1 MISSLENA
9 PFPSGLAGRPKHVGI
24 HAADVYFP
32 KTSVRQQDLET
43 HSGVPQ
49 GKFTIGLGQQN
60 MSYVSELE
68 DINSIMMTAVQ
79 NLLEK
84 YDIDPMQIG
93 RLEVGTETL
102 IDKSKSVKST
112 ICQLLTDHGNHD
124 VEGIDSVNAC
134 YGGTAALLNSLAWVE
149 SSSYDG
155 RYALVVCGD
164 IAVYE
169 PGPARPTG
177 GCAAVAMLIGPD
189 APIHITPSLRASHM
203 ENAYDFYKPNLNSEY
218 PVVFGHDSNVCYLR
232 ALDNCYQRYA
242 SKFEQQKSRPFNLTE
257 ADHVIFHSPYNKLV
271 KKSGARMLLND
282 YIRNPDL
289 DIFKDEKAVESGV
302 SQADGKALEDTYYDR
317 DVEKA
322 FINTAKPMYEAK
334 VAPSTLLPR
343 ELGNSYTASAYT
355 GLLSLIDSWHAN
367 DEILRPDPDEHVGK
381 NVLMFS
387 YGSGLASTLFSFQ
400 VVGDTSEIA
409 EKADLKNRLTQRV
422 FKTPEEFSDTL
433 LKREERYN
441 QKGYTPSGKPEED
454 LFPGTFYL
462 QENDEHG
469 RRKYARTPLDS
480 ASIAARQ
487 IGSSSRLNRSN
498 GAVLQK
504 PKFAKAAQA
513 FSTIARR
520 ALLRR

>member
-1 MISSLENA
+1 MNA
-9 PFPSGLAGRPKHVGI
+9 PP
-24 HAADVYFP
+24 AAS
-32 KTSVRQQDLET
+32 SVAA
-43 HSGVPQ
+43 

-60 MSYVSELE
+60 MAFVNELE
-68 DINSIMMTAVQ
+68 DVNSIMMTAVQ
-79 NLLEK
+79 TLLEK
-84 YDIDPMQIG
+84 YDVDPKQIG

-149 SSSYDG
+149 SSAYDG

-189 APIHITPSLRASHM
+189 APLVVEPALRASHM

-218 PVVFGHDSNVCYLR
+218 PVVFGHESNVCYLR

-242 SKFEQQKSRPFNLTE
+242 DKFEAQRGRPFSIGAE

-282 YIRNPDL
+282 YQRDPNL
-289 DIFKDEKAVESGV
+289 AVFQSDKENDDDVEGSV
-302 SQADGKALEDTYYDR
+302 RVADGKALEDTYYDR

-322 FINTAKPMYEAK
+322 FVKTAKPMYESK

-355 GLLSLIDSWHAN
+355 GLLSLIDAWHAN
-367 DEILRPDPDEHVGK
+367 DETMRPDPDEHVGK

-387 YGSGLASTLFSFQ
+387 YGSGLASTLFSLT
-400 VVGDTSEIA
+400 VVGDTSVIA
-409 EKADLKNRLTQRV
+409 EKADLKNRLAQRV
-422 FKTPEEFSDTL
+422 FKTPEEFTETL
-433 LKREERYN
+433 LKREHRYN
-441 QKGYTPSGKPEED
+441 QKGYSPSGNPEED
-454 LFPGTFYL
+454 LFPGTYYL

-469 RRKYARTPLDS
+469 RRKYARTPLDP
-480 ASIAARQ
+480 AAAAARQ
-487 IGSSSRLNRSN
+487 IGFNSN
-498 GAVLQK
+498 K
-504 PKFAKAAQA
+504 IEPKTNNYAKAARA
-513 FSTIARR
+513 FSTVARR
-520 ALLRR
+520 VLLRR

>member
-1 MISSLENA
+1 MAFVN
-9 PFPSGLAGRPKHVGI
+9 
-24 HAADVYFP
+24 
-32 KTSVRQQDLET
+32 
-43 HSGVPQ
+43 
-49 GKFTIGLGQQN
+49 
-60 MSYVSELE
+60 ELE
-68 DINSIMMTAVQ
+68 DVNSIMMTAVQ
-79 NLLEK
+79 SLLEK
-84 YDIDPMQIG
+84 YEVDPKQIG

-149 SSSYDG
+149 SSAYDG

-189 APIHITPSLRASHM
+189 APLVVEPALRASHF

-218 PVVFGHDSNVCYLR
+218 PVVFGHESNVCYLR
-232 ALDNCYQRYA
+232 ALDNCYQRFA
-242 SKFEQQKSRPFNLTE
+242 DKFEAQRKRPFSIGAE

-282 YIRNPDL
+282 YQRDSTL
-289 DIFKDEKAVESGV
+289 AVFDETGDDVEGSV
-302 SQADGKALEDTYYDR
+302 RVADGKALEDTYYDR

-322 FINTAKPMYEAK
+322 FVNMAKPMYESK

-367 DEILRPDPDEHVGK
+367 DETMRPDPDEHHGK

-387 YGSGLASTLFSFQ
+387 YGSGLASSLFSLT

-409 EKADLKNRLTQRV
+409 EKADLKNRLDQRV
-422 FKTPEEFSDTL
+422 FKTPEEFTETL
-433 LKREERYN
+433 LKREHRYN
-441 QKGYTPSGKPEED
+441 QKGYSPSGNPEDD
-454 LFPGTFYL
+454 LFPGTYYL
-462 QENDEHG
+462 QENDEFG
-469 RRKYARTPLDS
+469 RRKYARTPLDP
-480 ASIAARQ
+480 ATVAVRQ
-487 IGSSSRLNRSN
+487 ISANKKKIL
-498 GAVLQK
+498 
-504 PKFAKAAQA
+504 PKINYAKAVRA
-513 FSTIARR
+513 FSTVARR
-520 ALLRR
+520 VLLRR